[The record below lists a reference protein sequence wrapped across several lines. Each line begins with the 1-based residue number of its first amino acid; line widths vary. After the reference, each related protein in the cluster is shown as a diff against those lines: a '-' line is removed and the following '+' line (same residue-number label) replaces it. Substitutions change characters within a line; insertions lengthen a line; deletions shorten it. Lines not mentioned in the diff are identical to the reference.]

1 MLIRA
6 IRRTAARKGF
16 NEMIEYVSTRNTSI
30 RVSSSKAILDGQA
43 EGGGLYV
50 PSDLD
55 RVKADYHDIISGDFR
70 SMAKAVWNIFFDDY
84 GEELIDELVERS
96 YRNKFSSDDITPLVK
111 ARSSKSEAYVL
122 ELYHGPTSAFKD
134 VALSALPNLMSAA
147 RSMNDFT
154 DDIMILTA
162 TSGDT
167 GSAAIQ
173 GFSDVPGTGIIVFYP
188 HGGVS
193 DTQRLQMV
201 TPAAANV
208 TACAIRGNFDDA
220 QTGVKRL
227 FREIPKPVK
236 GVSLSSANSINIGRL
251 VPQIVY
257 YFSAYAQLLDAGV
270 IADGDKIDFV
280 VPTGNFGDIMAGWY
294 ALRMGLPV
302 RRLVCASNKND
313 VLTEFLNTGHY
324 DRKREFF
331 KTTSPSMD
339 ILVSSN
345 LERLLYYVCGPEHT
359 VEYMKQLEKTGEY
372 TITADELAEIK
383 AVFTGIFAGDDEGS
397 AAIRDVFEA
406 DGYLMDTHT
415 SIAWACME
423 KYRKSLDDAAVP
435 AVVLSTASPYKFS
448 AAVLSALGEELTG
461 SDEGNMNK
469 CHEIT
474 GADIPAGLAGIFKK
488 PIIHNDVIEIADM
501 KSYVIEKSNDKD

>member
-1 MLIRA
+1 
-6 IRRTAARKGF
+6 
-16 NEMIEYVSTRNTSI
+16 MIDYVSTRNPSI
-30 RVSSSKAILDGQA
+30 KVRSSRAILDGQA

-55 RVKADYHDIISGDFR
+55 NIKVDYHKIIEGGDFR
-70 SMAKAVWNIFFDDY
+70 SMAKAVWNVFFDDY

-96 YRNKFSSDDITPLVK
+96 YRNKFSAEDITPVVSTH
-111 ARSSKSEAYVL
+111 SSSADAYVL

-154 DDIMILTA
+154 DDILILTA

-173 GFSDVPGTGIIVFYP
+173 GFRDVPGTAIIVFYP

-201 TPAAANV
+201 TPDSSNV

-227 FREIPKPVK
+227 FREIPKPVA

-257 YFSAYAQLLDAGV
+257 YFSAYAQLLKAGA
-270 IADGDKIDFV
+270 IADGDRIDFV

-294 ALRMGLPV
+294 ALKMGLPV

-313 VLTEFLNTGHY
+313 VLTEFLSTGRY
-324 DRKREFF
+324 DRKRDFF

-359 VEYMKQLEKTGEY
+359 VEYMKQLEQNGEY
-372 TITADELAEIK
+372 TITAEELAEIQS
-383 AVFTGIFAGDDEGS
+383 VFTGIFASDDKGA
-397 AAIRDVFEA
+397 AAIRNVFEA
-406 DGYLMDTHT
+406 DSYLMDTHT

-423 KYRKSLDDAAVP
+423 RYKENADGPDTP

-448 AAVLSALGEELTG
+448 AAVLEALGEELTG
-461 SDEGNMNK
+461 SDEGNMKK
-469 CHEIT
+469 CHDIT
-474 GADIPAGLAGIFKK
+474 GAEIPSGLAGIFKK
-488 PIIHNDVIEIADM
+488 PIIHKDVIEISDM
-501 KSYVIEKSNDKD
+501 KAYVIEKSNVRD

>member
-1 MLIRA
+1 
-6 IRRTAARKGF
+6 
-16 NEMIEYVSTRNTSI
+16 MIEYVSTRNPSI
-30 RVSSSKAILDGQA
+30 RVRSSKAILDGQA

-50 PSDLD
+50 PSDLEL
-55 RVKADYHDIISGDFR
+55 VKSDYHEIIKGDFR

-84 GEELIDELVERS
+84 GEELIDKLVERS
-96 YRNKFSSDDITPLVK
+96 YKDKFASDDITPLVK
-111 ARSSKSEAYVL
+111 THSTNSDAYVL

-147 RSMNDFT
+147 RSKNDFT

-173 GFSDVPGTGIIVFYP
+173 GFRDVPGTGIIVFYP
-188 HGGVS
+188 YGGVS

-201 TPAAANV
+201 TPDSQNV

-257 YFSAYAQLLDAGV
+257 YFSAYAQLLKAGA
-270 IADGDKIDFV
+270 IADGDKVDFV

-294 ALRMGLPV
+294 ALKMGLPI

-313 VLTEFLNTGHY
+313 VLTEFLNTGRY
-324 DRKREFF
+324 DRKREFY

-359 VEYMKQLEKTGEY
+359 VAYMKQLEQTGEY
-372 TITADELAEIK
+372 TITDEELAEIK
-383 AVFTGIFAGDDEGS
+383 SVFTGIYAGDDEGA
-397 AAIRDVFEA
+397 AAIKDVFEA
-406 DGYLMDTHT
+406 DKYLMDTHT

-423 KYRKSLDDAAVP
+423 KYRNASDCSELP

-448 AAVLSALGEELTG
+448 AAVLEALGEDLTG

-469 CHEIT
+469 CYEIT
-474 GADIPAGLAGIFKK
+474 GAAIPAGLAGIFKK
-488 PIIHNDVIEIADM
+488 PIIHNDVIEISDM
-501 KSYVIEKSNDKD
+501 KPYVIEKCNDRG

>member
-1 MLIRA
+1 MRFLK
-6 IRRTAARKGF
+6 KGYK
-16 NEMIEYVSTRNTSI
+16 MIEYVSTRNPSI
-30 RVSSSKAILDGQA
+30 RVRSSKAILDGQA

-55 RVKADYHDIISGDFR
+55 LIKSDYHDIIKGDFR

-84 GEELIDELVERS
+84 GEDLIDKLVERS
-96 YRNKFSSDDITPLVK
+96 YKNKFSSEDITPLVK
-111 ARSSKSEAYVL
+111 TRSSSNEAYVL

-173 GFSDVPGTGIIVFYP
+173 GFRDVPGTGIIVFYP
-188 HGGVS
+188 YGGVS
-193 DTQRLQMV
+193 DTQKLQMV
-201 TPAAANV
+201 TPDSPNV

-227 FREIPKPVK
+227 FREIPKPAE

-302 RRLVCASNKND
+302 RRLICASNKND

-324 DRKREFF
+324 DRKREFY

-359 VEYMKQLEKTGEY
+359 VDYMKQLEQNGEY
-372 TITADELAEIK
+372 TITAEELAEIK
-383 AVFTGIFAGDDEGS
+383 SVFTGIYASDDEGA
-397 AAIRDVFEA
+397 AAIRNVFES
-406 DGYLMDTHT
+406 DNYLMDTHT

-423 KYRKSLDDAAVP
+423 RYSKDADRSGIP

-448 AAVLSALGEELTG
+448 AAVLEALGEELTG

-474 GADIPAGLAGIFKK
+474 GADIPSGLAGIFKK
-488 PIIHNDVIEIADM
+488 PIVHNDVIEVSDM
-501 KSYVIEKSNDKD
+501 KSYVIEKSNVRG

>member
-1 MLIRA
+1 
-6 IRRTAARKGF
+6 
-16 NEMIEYVSTRNTSI
+16 MIDYVSTRNPSI
-30 RVSSSKAILDGQA
+30 KVRSSRAILDGQA

-50 PSDLD
+50 PSDLEKIK
-55 RVKADYHDIISGDFR
+55 VDYHKIIAGGDFR
-70 SMAKAVWNIFFDDY
+70 SMAKAVWNVFFDDY

-96 YRNKFSSDDITPLVK
+96 YRNKFSSEDITPVVSTH
-111 ARSSKSEAYVL
+111 SSSAEAYVL

-154 DDIMILTA
+154 DDILILTA

-173 GFSDVPGTGIIVFYP
+173 GFRDVPGTAIIVFYP

-201 TPAAANV
+201 TPDSSNV

-227 FREIPKPVK
+227 FREIPKPVA

-257 YFSAYAQLLDAGV
+257 YFSAYAQLLKAGA
-270 IADGDKIDFV
+270 IADGDRIDFV

-313 VLTEFLNTGHY
+313 VLTEFLSTGRY
-324 DRKREFF
+324 DRKRDFY

-345 LERLLYYVCGPEHT
+345 LERLLYYVCGPDHT
-359 VEYMKQLEKTGEY
+359 VEYMKQLEQNGEY
-372 TITADELAEIK
+372 TITAEELAEIQS
-383 AVFTGIFAGDDEGS
+383 VFTGIFASDEEGA
-397 AAIRDVFEA
+397 AAIRNVFEA
-406 DGYLMDTHT
+406 DSYLMDTHT

-423 KYRKSLDDAAVP
+423 RYKENADGPDAP

-448 AAVLSALGEELTG
+448 AAVLEALGEELTG

-469 CHEIT
+469 CHDIT
-474 GADIPAGLAGIFKK
+474 GAEIPSGLAGIFKK
-488 PIIHNDVIEIADM
+488 PIIHKDVIEISDM
-501 KSYVIEKSNDKD
+501 KAYVIEKSNVRD

>member
-1 MLIRA
+1 
-6 IRRTAARKGF
+6 
-16 NEMIEYVSTRNTSI
+16 MIGYVSTRDQSI
-30 RVSSSKAILDGQA
+30 KVSSSKAILDGQA
-43 EGGGLYV
+43 TGGGLYV
-50 PSDLD
+50 PADLEA
-55 RVKADYHDIISGDFR
+55 VKADWRSIIKGDFR
-70 SMAKAVWNIFFDDY
+70 SMAKAIWNIFFDDY
-84 GEELIDELVERS
+84 GEEEIARLVEAS
-96 YRNKFSSDDITPLVK
+96 YRDKFSAPDITPLVK
-111 ARSSKSEAYVL
+111 VSGKSGDAYVL
-122 ELYHGPTSAFKD
+122 ELWHGPTSAFKD

-147 RSMNDFT
+147 RGMNDFT

-173 GFSDVPGTGIIVFYP
+173 GFRDVPGTGIIVFYP

-201 TPAAANV
+201 TPDSSNV

-220 QTGVKRL
+220 QTGVKKL

-257 YFSAYAQLLDAGV
+257 YFSAYAQLVDKGV
-270 IADGDKIDFV
+270 IKEGDKIDFV

-302 RRLVCASNKND
+302 GRLVCASNKND
-313 VLTEFLNTGHY
+313 VLTEFLRTGHY
-324 DRKREFF
+324 DRKREFY

-345 LERLLYYVCGPEHT
+345 LERLLWYVCGPEHT
-359 VEYMKQLEKTGEY
+359 LAYMKQLEQTGEY
-372 TITADELAEIK
+372 QITDDELSEIQK
-383 AVFTGIFAGDDEGS
+383 VFTGIFSDDDEGA
-397 AAIRDVFEA
+397 AAIRSVFES
-406 DGYLMDTHT
+406 DKYLMDTHT

-423 KYRKSLDDAAVP
+423 KYRADNDASVT
-435 AVVLSTASPYKFS
+435 VVLSTASPYKFS
-448 AAVLSALGEELTG
+448 AAVLEALGEELTG
-461 SDEGNMNK
+461 SDEGNMQK
-469 CHEIT
+469 VRDIT
-474 GADIPAGLAGIFKK
+474 GAEVPSGLAGIFSR
-488 PIIHNDVIEIADM
+488 PVIHKDVIPTSEM
-501 KSYVIEKSNDKD
+501 KSYVIEKCNNRG

>member
-1 MLIRA
+1 
-6 IRRTAARKGF
+6 
-16 NEMIEYVSTRNTSI
+16 MIEYVSTRNPSI
-30 RVSSSKAILDGQA
+30 RVRSSRAILDGQA

-55 RVKADYHDIISGDFR
+55 QIKADYHEIISGDFR
-70 SMAKAVWNIFFDDY
+70 SMAKTVWNIFFDDY
-84 GEELIDELVERS
+84 GEELIDNLVERS
-96 YRNKFSSDDITPLVK
+96 YKDKFTSEDITPVVK
-111 ARSSKSEAYVL
+111 THSSKAEGFVL

-154 DDIMILTA
+154 DDILILTA

-173 GFSDVPGTGIIVFYP
+173 GFRDVPGTGIIVFYP
-188 HGGVS
+188 YGGVS
-193 DTQRLQMV
+193 DTQKLQMV
-201 TPAAANV
+201 TPASANV

-227 FREIPKPVK
+227 FREIPEPVK

-257 YFSAYAQLLDAGV
+257 YFSAYAQLLEAGV

-280 VPTGNFGDIMAGWY
+280 VPTGNFGDIMAGWF

-324 DRKREFF
+324 DRKRDFY
-331 KTTSPSMD
+331 KTTSPSMA

-345 LERLLYYVCGPEHT
+345 LERLVFQAAGEDCDVTGAF
-359 VEYMKQLEKTGEY
+359 MKQLSEEGFYEITDKMKEELTDFYSDYSSEAQTSEEIRTLYEK
-372 TITADELAEIK
+372 
-383 AVFTGIFAGDDEGS
+383 AGYV
-397 AAIRDVFEA
+397 I
-406 DGYLMDTHT
+406 DTHT
-415 SIAWACME
+415 AVASNVYRRYRDNTQDQTKCVIA
-423 KYRKSLDDAAVP
+423 
-435 AVVLSTASPYKFS
+435 STASPYKFLRS
-448 AAVLSALGEELTG
+448 VMCAIRPE
-461 SDEGNMNK
+461 
-469 CHEIT
+469 C
-474 GADIPAGLAGIFKK
+474 
-488 PIIHNDVIEIADM
+488 ADM
-501 KSYVIEKSNDKD
+501 SDFELIDELHALSGVAVPQAIEDIRTAPQLHNTVVEVDEMSEESARWLGI

>member
-1 MLIRA
+1 
-6 IRRTAARKGF
+6 
-16 NEMIEYVSTRNTSI
+16 MIDYVSTRNPSI
-30 RVSSSKAILDGQA
+30 KVRSSRAILDGQA

-50 PSDLD
+50 PSDLEKIK
-55 RVKADYHDIISGDFR
+55 VDYHKIIAGGDFR
-70 SMAKAVWNIFFDDY
+70 SMAKAVWNVFFDDY

-96 YRNKFSSDDITPLVK
+96 YRNKFSSEDITPVVSTH
-111 ARSSKSEAYVL
+111 SSSAEAYVL

-154 DDIMILTA
+154 DDILILTA

-173 GFSDVPGTGIIVFYP
+173 GFSDVPGTAIIVFYP

-201 TPAAANV
+201 TPDSSNV

-227 FREIPKPVK
+227 FREIPKPVA

-257 YFSAYAQLLDAGV
+257 YFSAYAQLLKAGA
-270 IADGDKIDFV
+270 IADGDRIDFV

-294 ALRMGLPV
+294 ALKMGLPV

-313 VLTEFLNTGHY
+313 VLTEFLSTGRY
-324 DRKREFF
+324 DRKRDFF

-359 VEYMKQLEKTGEY
+359 VEYMKQLEQNGEY
-372 TITADELAEIK
+372 TITAEELAEIQS
-383 AVFTGIFAGDDEGS
+383 VFTGIFASDEEGA
-397 AAIRDVFEA
+397 AAIRNVFEA
-406 DGYLMDTHT
+406 DSYLMDTHT

-423 KYRKSLDDAAVP
+423 RYKENADGQDAP

-448 AAVLSALGEELTG
+448 AAVLGALGEELTG

-469 CHEIT
+469 CHDIT
-474 GADIPAGLAGIFKK
+474 GADIPSGLAGIFKK
-488 PIIHNDVIEIADM
+488 PIVHSDVIEISDM
-501 KSYVIEKSNDKD
+501 KAYVIEKSNVRD

>member
-1 MLIRA
+1 
-6 IRRTAARKGF
+6 
-16 NEMIEYVSTRNTSI
+16 MIEYVSTRNPSI
-30 RVSSSKAILDGQA
+30 KVRSSKAILDGQA

-50 PSDLD
+50 PADLD
-55 RVKADYHDIISGDFR
+55 LIKADYHDIIKGDFK

-96 YRNKFSSDDITPLVK
+96 YKNKFSCGKITPVVK
-111 ARSSKSEAYVL
+111 AQSSKSEAYVL

-188 HGGVS
+188 YGGVS
-193 DTQRLQMV
+193 DTQKLQMV
-201 TPAAANV
+201 TPASPNV

-251 VPQIVY
+251 VPQVVY
-257 YFSAYAQLLDAGV
+257 YFSAYAQLLEAGV
-270 IADGDKIDFV
+270 IADGDKVDFV
-280 VPTGNFGDIMAGWY
+280 VPTGNFGDIMAGWF
-294 ALRMGLPV
+294 ALKMGLPIG
-302 RRLVCASNKND
+302 RLICASNKND
-313 VLTEFLNTGHY
+313 VLTEFLLTGHY
-324 DRKREFF
+324 DRKREFY

-345 LERLLYYVCGPEHT
+345 LERLLWYICGPEHT
-359 VEYMKQLEKTGEY
+359 VEYMKQLEKEGEY
-372 TITADELAEIK
+372 QITDDELSEIQK
-383 AVFTGIFAGDDEGS
+383 VFTGVFSDDAEGA
-397 AAIRDVFEA
+397 AAIRDVFES
-406 DGYLMDTHT
+406 DKYLMDTHT

-423 KYRKSLDDAAVP
+423 KYIAGSDAA
-435 AVVLSTASPYKFS
+435 ASVVLSTASPYKFS
-448 AAVLSALGEELTG
+448 AAVLEALGEELTG

-474 GADIPAGLAGIFKK
+474 GAEIPSGLAGIFKK
-488 PIIHNDVIEIADM
+488 PIVHNDVIEISDM
-501 KSYVIEKSNDKD
+501 KAYVIEKSNARD

>member
-1 MLIRA
+1 
-6 IRRTAARKGF
+6 
-16 NEMIEYVSTRNTSI
+16 MIEYVSTRNPSI
-30 RVSSSKAILDGQA
+30 RVRSSKAILDGQA

-55 RVKADYHDIISGDFR
+55 LIRTDYHSIIKGDFR

-96 YRNKFSSDDITPLVK
+96 YKNKFSSEDITPLVK
-111 ARSSKSEAYVL
+111 TCSSRSEAYVL

-147 RSMNDFT
+147 RGMNDFT

-173 GFSDVPGTGIIVFYP
+173 GFRDVPGTGIIVFYP
-188 HGGVS
+188 YGGVS

-201 TPAAANV
+201 TPESANV

-270 IADGDKIDFV
+270 ISDGDKIDFV

-294 ALRMGLPV
+294 ALKMGLPV
-302 RRLVCASNKND
+302 RRLICASNKND

-324 DRKREFF
+324 DRKREFY

-345 LERLLYYVCGPEHT
+345 PFHGHPGIEQSRTPSLLCVR
-359 VEYMKQLEKTGEY
+359 
-372 TITADELAEIK
+372 
-383 AVFTGIFAGDDEGS
+383 S
-397 AAIRDVFEA
+397 
-406 DGYLMDTHT
+406 
-415 SIAWACME
+415 
-423 KYRKSLDDAAVP
+423 
-435 AVVLSTASPYKFS
+435 
-448 AAVLSALGEELTG
+448 
-461 SDEGNMNK
+461 
-469 CHEIT
+469 
-474 GADIPAGLAGIFKK
+474 
-488 PIIHNDVIEIADM
+488 
-501 KSYVIEKSNDKD
+501 

>member
-1 MLIRA
+1 
-6 IRRTAARKGF
+6 
-16 NEMIEYVSTRNTSI
+16 MIEYVSTRNPSI
-30 RVSSSKAILDGQA
+30 RVRSSKAILDGQA
-43 EGGGLYV
+43 DGGGLYV
-50 PSDLD
+50 PSDLGL
-55 RVKADYHDIISGDFR
+55 VKTDYHDIIKGDFR

-84 GEELIDELVERS
+84 GEDLIDELVERS
-96 YRNKFSSDDITPLVK
+96 YRNKFASDDITPLVSTH
-111 ARSSKSEAYVL
+111 SSKHEACVL

-147 RSMNDFT
+147 RSMNDFS

-173 GFSDVPGTGIIVFYP
+173 GFRDVPGTGIIVFYP
-188 HGGVS
+188 YGGVS

-201 TPAAANV
+201 TPDSSNV

-257 YFSAYAQLLDAGV
+257 YFSAYAQLLRAGA
-270 IADGDKIDFV
+270 IADGDKVDFI

-313 VLTEFLNTGHY
+313 VLTELLNTGHY
-324 DRKREFF
+324 DRKREFY

-345 LERLLYYVCGPEHT
+345 LERLLYYICGPEHT
-359 VEYMKQLEKTGEY
+359 VEYMKQLEQNGEY

-383 AVFTGIFAGDDEGS
+383 SVFTGIYACDEDGAS
-397 AAIRDVFEA
+397 AIRDVFEA
-406 DGYLMDTHT
+406 DRYLMDTHT

-423 KYRKSLDDAAVP
+423 KYKDNPEYSEAP

-448 AAVLSALGEELTG
+448 AAVLEALGEDLTG
-461 SDEGNMNK
+461 SDEGNMKK

-474 GADIPAGLAGIFKK
+474 GAEIPAGLAGIFKK
-488 PIIHNDVIEIADM
+488 PIVHNDVIEISDM
-501 KSYVIEKSNDKD
+501 KSYVIEKSNDRD

>member
-1 MLIRA
+1 
-6 IRRTAARKGF
+6 
-16 NEMIEYVSTRNTSI
+16 MIEYVSTRNPSI
-30 RVSSSKAILDGQA
+30 RVRSSKAILDGQA

-50 PSDLD
+50 PSDLEL
-55 RVKADYHDIISGDFR
+55 VKSDYHEIIKGDFR

-84 GEELIDELVERS
+84 GEELIDKLVERS
-96 YRNKFSSDDITPLVK
+96 YKDKFASDDITPLVK
-111 ARSSKSEAYVL
+111 THSTNSDAYVL

-173 GFSDVPGTGIIVFYP
+173 GFRDVPGTGIIVFYP
-188 HGGVS
+188 YGGVS

-201 TPAAANV
+201 TPDSQNV

-257 YFSAYAQLLDAGV
+257 YFSAYAQLLKAGA
-270 IADGDKIDFV
+270 IADGDKVDFV

-294 ALRMGLPV
+294 ALKMGLPI

-313 VLTEFLNTGHY
+313 VLTEFLNTGRY
-324 DRKREFF
+324 DRKREFY

-359 VEYMKQLEKTGEY
+359 VAYMKQLEQTGEY
-372 TITADELAEIK
+372 TITDEELAEIK
-383 AVFTGIFAGDDEGS
+383 SVFTGIYAGDDEGA
-397 AAIRDVFEA
+397 AAIKDVFEA
-406 DGYLMDTHT
+406 DKYLMDTHT

-423 KYRKSLDDAAVP
+423 KYRNASDCSELP

-448 AAVLSALGEELTG
+448 AAVLEALGEDLTG

-469 CHEIT
+469 CYEIT
-474 GADIPAGLAGIFKK
+474 GAAIPAGLAGIFKK
-488 PIIHNDVIEIADM
+488 PIIHNDVIEISDM
-501 KSYVIEKSNDKD
+501 KPYVIEKCNDRG